1 MKTVRTLVPALL
13 IAASAPVFAYEAG
26 DIIVRGGVAYVD
38 PNTDAGNINSP
49 FTALNG
55 ISDPVEVEA
64 SSGVTLTGTYMF
76 HKNFGIELVGALP
89 FQHDINADGTV
100 ESLGLTK
107 VGETKHLPPTLLVQ
121 FYPIETNTFIQPY
134 VGVGVNY
141 TMFFE
146 NDTNAEFAEGVAAV
160 LSAPVVDTTL
170 DLDDSTGLGVE
181 IGADWMLDKN
191 LSINTSIW
199 YLDIE
204 TTATIDARLADGT
217 VVKDAAEFEVTI
229 DPLVYAV
236 GFAYKF

>member
-13 IAASAPVFAYEAG
+13 AVAVAPAFAYEAG
-26 DIIVRGGVAYVD
+26 DLIVRGGVAYVA
-38 PNTDAGNINSP
+38 PSTDAGDINSP
-49 FTALNG
+49 FSALNG

-76 HKNFGIELVGALP
+76 HKNFGVEIVGALP

-100 ESLGLTK
+100 ESLGLNK

-121 FYPIETNTFIQPY
+121 FYPIESNTFVQPY

-146 NDTNAEFAEGVAAV
+146 NDTNDTFAAGVADV
-160 LSAPVVDTTL
+160 LDAPVVDTTL
-170 DLDDSTGLGVE
+170 DLDDSTGLAVE
-181 IGADWMLDKN
+181 VGADWMLDKN

-217 VVKDAAEFEVTI
+217 KVSDAAKFDVAI